1 MESRANYAIVGIF
14 VLLFSAGVVFFVFW
28 LGKYGFNDE
37 YDLYKVYTTESVSG
51 LSVDASVKYRGVDVG
66 SVGKISINPKNTKEI
81 VILLKVKKGTPV
93 TKGMKAELKYFGL
106 TGLAYI
112 ELTGGKE
119 GAVLLKGK
127 EGKIPIL
134 QTKPSLYTRLDT
146 TLTDVTAKISITL
159 DKIDKLLND
168 KNIENISK
176 TIENTKEVTGA
187 LKDSK
192 EDIKETISN
201 FLKIEKNINSLS
213 DSLKEASKKI
223 SSSSDAFKDMS
234 LSIKNNAKEKLDQL
248 LLSVNSVTKQTN
260 ILIKDIMKSINNGDY
275 NLKQISAPTIIR
287 INQAIRE
294 LKLLL
299 HEGEETIEELKNS
312 PSDLIYKKQTPTLG
326 PGEKMP

>member
-1 MESRANYAIVGIF
+1 MESRTNYAIVGIF
-14 VLLFSAGVVFFVFW
+14 VLLFSAGVIFFAFW

-51 LSVDASVKYRGVDVG
+51 LSMDASVKYRGVDVG
-66 SVGKISINPKNTKEI
+66 SVGDISINPKNTKEI

-112 ELTGGKE
+112 ELTGGKA
-119 GAVLLKGK
+119 GAPLLSHKNGH
-127 EGKIPIL
+127 IPIL
-134 QTKPSLYTRLDT
+134 KTKPSLYSRLDT
-146 TLTDVTAKISITL
+146 TLTDITAKIAITL

-168 KNIENISK
+168 KNIQNISK

-192 EDIKETISN
+192 ENIKKAIVN
-201 FLKIEKNINSLS
+201 FLKIEQNINALS
-213 DSLKEASKKI
+213 DSLKETSKKI

-234 LSIKNNAKEKLDQL
+234 ISIKNSAKEKLDQL
-248 LLSVNSVTKQTN
+248 LLSINSVSKQAN
-260 ILIKDIMKSINNGDY
+260 NLIKNVLNSINNGDY
-275 NLKQISAPTIIR
+275 NIKQISASTITQ
-287 INQAIRE
+287 INQAVRE
-294 LKLLL
+294 LKILLK
-299 HEGEETIEELKNS
+299 EGEEMVEELKNS
-312 PSDLIYKKQTPTLG
+312 PSDIIYKKQTPTLG